1 MAKKEESTNMVER
14 FAEFKELKHI
24 DKTTMISVLEE
35 SFRNVL
41 AKMFGTDENLD
52 VIMNPD
58 KGDVQIFQN
67 LEVVPDGEVQNPYTQ
82 ISLSD
87 ARADSNPDVEIG
99 EEHTREIIFEKF
111 GRRAILNLRQTLQS
125 KILDL
130 QKEAIFAQ
138 FKGREG
144 ELVNGEVYQ
153 TWSKETLLL
162 DSEDNE
168 LLLPRPEAI
177 PGDFFRKGENV
188 RAVIKTV
195 ENKNNNIRIIVSRTS
210 EDFLRRL
217 FELEVPEIHD
227 GLISIRAVARIPGE
241 RAKIAVES
249 YDDHID
255 PVGACVGVKG
265 SRIHGIVRE
274 LRNENIDVIPF
285 TKNTELFIQ
294 RALSPAKISSMR
306 LNEEEKRAE
315 VFLRPEEVPLA
326 IGKNALNIKLA
337 SKLTG
342 YVIDVYRD
350 NGEDF
355 NDDIYL
361 DEFKDEID
369 AWIIDALKSIGCV
382 TANNVLA
389 MDRQSIIDKADL
401 EEDTVDNLLS
411 ILKAEFED

>member
-1 MAKKEESTNMVER
+1 M
-14 FAEFKELKHI
+14 
-24 DKTTMISVLEE
+24 
-35 SFRNVL
+35 
-41 AKMFGTDENLD
+41 
-52 VIMNPD
+52 
-58 KGDVQIFQN
+58 
-67 LEVVPDGEVQNPYTQ
+67 
-82 ISLSD
+82 
-87 ARADSNPDVEIG
+87 
-99 EEHTREIIFEKF
+99 
-111 GRRAILNLRQTLQS
+111 
-125 KILDL
+125 
-130 QKEAIFAQ
+130 
-138 FKGREG
+138 
-144 ELVNGEVYQ
+144 
-153 TWSKETLLL
+153 
-162 DSEDNE
+162 
-168 LLLPRPEAI
+168 PRPEAI

-369 AWIIDALKSIGCV
+369 AWVIDALKSIGCV
-382 TANNVLA
+382 TAKNVLA

>member
-1 MAKKEESTNMVER
+1 M
-14 FAEFKELKHI
+14 
-24 DKTTMISVLEE
+24 
-35 SFRNVL
+35 
-41 AKMFGTDENLD
+41 
-52 VIMNPD
+52 
-58 KGDVQIFQN
+58 
-67 LEVVPDGEVQNPYTQ
+67 
-82 ISLSD
+82 
-87 ARADSNPDVEIG
+87 
-99 EEHTREIIFEKF
+99 
-111 GRRAILNLRQTLQS
+111 S

-382 TANNVLA
+382 TAKNVLA